1 MRYLHRKSTA
11 FKTRKDNEILVK
23 PFPGTCAKAVKHYVN
38 PDLGKSQP
46 SSSYLVVPM
55 VPLAFEYHRENII
68 ASCILI
74 KMVCT
79 IKENGSLLI
88 FFFWNFI
95 PTTLTGIFKDL
106 FLTVKYKWQ
115 EKSSKSA
122 IIMTLSLCS

>member
-1 MRYLHRKSTA
+1 MTGDSSVRYLHRKSTA

-23 PFPGTCAKAVKHYVN
+23 QFLGTCAKAVKHYLN

-46 SSSYLVVPM
+46 SSSYIVVPM
-55 VPLAFEYHRENII
+55 VPLASEYHRENII

-88 FFFWNFI
+88 YFPFE
-95 PTTLTGIFKDL
+95 TL
-106 FLTVKYKWQ
+106 YQ
-115 EKSSKSA
+115 QH
-122 IIMTLSLCS
+122 